1 MTKSKSQVLRIGKEG
16 KERKKKK
23 KSTALCGNWNWK
35 SERVPLRSKME
46 EGKWPLRKRVEE
58 PFMSLRVLCSAR

>member
-1 MTKSKSQVLRIGKEG
+1 MTKSKSQVLRIGK
-16 KERKKKK
+16 KK
-23 KSTALCGNWNWK
+23 TAPPCVEIGIGRV
-35 SERVPLRSKME
+35 RVPLRSKME